1 MNKSTKIA
9 LLVFVILILDQAL
22 KIWVKTHM
30 EYGDDIRILGQ
41 PWARLHFV
49 ENPGMAFGMEIAGDY
64 GKLILSLFRL
74 GAVGFLI
81 YLINSLIKSGAGMG
95 LLFSFGLVVAGA
107 LGNIIDSVFYGVIF
121 SSSPV
126 HGGLAMMFPPDGG
139 YAPLL
144 YGKVVDMF
152 YFPMFR
158 GTFPDWF
165 PIWAGEP
172 FTFFKPVFNIAD
184 SAITVGVFSLILF
197 HRSFFSGKRPDEPTT
212 TMDEVSPIES
222 DPALPQNGEEIKEPV
237 NEDKKIEGSEKS
249 DA

>member
-1 MNKSTKIA
+1 MSKSAKISI
-9 LLVFVILILDQAL
+9 LVFIILILDQAL

-81 YLINSLIKSGAGMG
+81 YLIRSLIKSAAGMG
-95 LLFSFGLVVAGA
+95 LLFSFGLVLAGA

-121 SSSPV
+121 SASPI

-158 GTFPDWF
+158 GYFPDWF
-165 PIWAGEP
+165 PFWAGER

-197 HRSFFSGKRPDEPTT
+197 HRSFFSGKRIEE
-212 TMDEVSPIES
+212 EVSAEESINPIES
-222 DPALPQNGEEIKEPV
+222 DPVLDKDSNSSKENTSSEIKL
-237 NEDKKIEGSEKS
+237 EDSEGK
-249 DA
+249 DP